1 MMKKTIIIISILI
14 LLLTTMISAQEDI
27 DVGKTGWDVK
37 RPVMA
42 AACDN
47 GCPWGELG
55 NFVKGGMGQV

>member
-1 MMKKTIIIISILI
+1 MIRAIININILI
-14 LLLTTMISAQEDI
+14 LLLMVTLTAQEDI

-47 GCPWGELG
+47 GCPWG
-55 NFVKGGMGQV
+55 